1 MPAAQTGVSLVHIKY
16 HVFLFPSPALVLFW
30 IFCLQH
36 LILPLALRRE
46 LGAQLDPL
54 SLFSLWYCDSQSLGS
69 SLLHSFIFYLP
80 SFAFFSLLITPYPS
94 PSNWNY
100 NLRCT
105 LRRSFFLLLF
115 EILFRNGSPNFLIRC
130 SSSQLYLLHGFPW
143 LFSNLTPTIPLHC
156 VLIAFY
162 T

>member
-105 LRRSFFLLLF
+105 LRRSFFFLSFGKQEPKEMLY
-115 EILFRNGSPNFLIRC
+115 IASTKNRNREWISGEEVAQKRPRKLSRD
-130 SSSQLYLLHGFPW
+130 
-143 LFSNLTPTIPLHC
+143 
-156 VLIAFY
+156 
-162 T
+162 